1 MAEKQK
7 INIVDRVTEIGEKLA
22 LELELELWDVQFLK
36 EGASWFLRIFIDNS
50 PTVSIEDCEKMSRA
64 IEKILD
70 KEDFIKQG
78 YYLEVSSPGIE
89 RELKNEKHFLKYVGQ
104 KIKLNLFKQFNGA
117 KEIDGVLLDFK
128 DDVIKIKVLEEE
140 MEIKKDLCSKIRLI
154 AEL

>member
-7 INIVDRVTEIGEKLA
+7 INIVERVTEIGEKLA
-22 LELELELWDVQFLK
+22 LELNLELWDVQFLK

-50 PTVSIEDCEKMSRA
+50 PSVSIEDCEKMSRA

-89 RELKNEKHFLKYVGQ
+89 RELKTEKHFSKYLGQ
-104 KIKLNLFKQFNGA
+104 KIKLNLFKQLNGT
-117 KEIDGVLLDFK
+117 KEIDAILLGFQ
-128 DDVIKIKVLEEE
+128 DDVIKMKVIEEE
-140 MEIKKDLCSKIRLI
+140 IEIKKENCSKIRLLADI
-154 AEL
+154 